1 MWRVE
6 CVSCTSAP
14 PSPGGHVYR
23 ATSRQGLLGL
33 LLRHSRHGRLVV
45 MFGDLARPSA
55 APTRGRRPA
64 PQDVFER
71 ALTMSARIA
80 GLAIEELYRRGGW
93 RVVRRILRQADRPT
107 AAGVRGGG

>member
-33 LLRHSRHGRLVV
+33 LLRHSRHGRIVV
-45 MFGDLARPSA
+45 TTQEVARMIA

-71 ALTMSARIA
+71 ALAMSSRIA
-80 GLAIEELYRRGGW
+80 GLALEELHRRGGW
-93 RVVRRILRQADRPT
+93 RVVRRILRQADRPL
-107 AAGVRGGG
+107 AAGAGGG